1 MPSHSQ
7 VVLACSS
14 SLVPELCRINKMTRH
29 VLQCTHPRLFINT
42 PRSETKYFE
51 HGINIDR

>member
-14 SLVPELCRINKMTRH
+14 SLVPELCRINKKTRH
-29 VLQCTHPRLFINT
+29 VLQCTHPRLFINA